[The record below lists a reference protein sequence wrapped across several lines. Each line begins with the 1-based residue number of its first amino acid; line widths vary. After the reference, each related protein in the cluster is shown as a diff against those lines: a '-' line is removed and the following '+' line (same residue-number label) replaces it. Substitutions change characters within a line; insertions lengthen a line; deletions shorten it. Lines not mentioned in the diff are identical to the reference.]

1 MAGTFFLVA
10 VAINGTVAHVV
21 PLLTDH
27 GLSRAAAT
35 ATLAAFGLATLS
47 GRLLCGWLVDR
58 VYAPYV
64 ASVFFLAPIAGF
76 VFLASAAGGLPVLG
90 VALMG
95 LGLGTEIDM
104 IAFLI
109 TRYFGQRAFGQ
120 IYGWFFMI
128 FGLGSGVGPFLGGV
142 TYDRAGSYNPALI
155 GAACALVAAVV
166 LVNRLGA
173 YVYPVE
179 RRFEPDFAPEP
190 AAP

>member
-1 MAGTFFLVA
+1 M
-10 VAINGTVAHVV
+10 
-21 PLLTDH
+21 
-27 GLSRAAAT
+27 
-35 ATLAAFGLATLS
+35 
-47 GRLLCGWLVDR
+47 
-58 VYAPYV
+58 
-64 ASVFFLAPIAGF
+64 FFLAPIAGF

-155 GAACALVAAVV
+155 GAAVALSPRSPGTPRALPA
-166 LVNRLGA
+166 
-173 YVYPVE
+173 E
-179 RRFEPDFAPEP
+179 RRLHTAQPP
-190 AAP
+190 